1 MDKVQEKSAKR
12 RCLSPGERRLVL
24 KVESY
29 FTKEKE
35 NMGPLASVLAVQKRT
50 CDACDILEK
59 TLRRI
64 ENMDEQE
71 LDQVNKR
78 SRRCPKTIDL
88 PEGTKLTIKN
98 IIYDMYKAKKYVTRD
113 AILQKI
119 KDKELCD
126 IGKTSLSIVLKNMGF
141 RYKSSQIY

>member
-12 RCLSPGERRLVL
+12 RCLFPGERRLVL

-50 CDACDILEK
+50 CDACDISER
-59 TLRRI
+59 TLSRI

-71 LDQVNKR
+71 LNKVNKR
-78 SRRCPKTIDL
+78 SR
-88 PEGTKLTIKN
+88 
-98 IIYDMYKAKKYVTRD
+98 
-113 AILQKI
+113 
-119 KDKELCD
+119 
-126 IGKTSLSIVLKNMGF
+126 
-141 RYKSSQIY
+141 